1 MARDL
6 VPGSGVGAQLRGAA
20 PLGQTGQSITY
31 SLWGVNGVSSADGSG
46 NADQLDLGGNVGLRS
61 DNAVANLH
69 GKPSGGARVGWFM
82 PFKPHWDLEL
92 GLSGQS
98 GEWDNAGRHIWS
110 AGVADASL
118 HLGANFE
125 LKGEYIRSSYGSDDR
140 GNVHPEG
147 WWLQAGYKLAGL
159 NLDWPLLNNVELMN
173 RYDVIHDG
181 L

>member
-1 MARDL
+1 
-6 VPGSGVGAQLRGAA
+6 
-20 PLGQTGQSITY
+20 
-31 SLWGVNGVSSADGSG
+31 
-46 NADQLDLGGNVGLRS
+46 
-61 DNAVANLH
+61 
-69 GKPSGGARVGWFM
+69 M

-98 GEWDNAGRHIWS
+98 GEWDNTGRHIWS

-181 L
+181 LGTRTRRYTLGYIYYFSNTLLFEGDYEFLHSNDPGQQDQFVFQLSYGF